1 MTSVPTGTA
10 RPTPVADEMMPEGE
24 EQPDENGADGNHR
37 GERGASVE
45 VEVGDSDSDGDVE
58 FVTPTNSPLMI
69 VDFAAIYPTSS
80 LPSISSASSD
90 MNAHFNEVHGFVLHP
105 LEEL

>member
-24 EQPDENGADGNHR
+24 EQPDENGADENHR

-58 FVTPTNSPLMI
+58 FVTPTNSPIRVGNKGLL
-69 VDFAAIYPTSS
+69 TSVKKTAEQ
-80 LPSISSASSD
+80 IASQKAKKKTKVRPPESK
-90 MNAHFNEVHGFVLHP
+90 ESGK
-105 LEEL
+105 